1 MLFGFKWNNSPFP
14 GALTYII
21 SFDCHHLPCKLGGSR
36 HRARRLGTRARRA
49 SFTQQGPLNEAEFG
63 WAGAAHASGKV
74 ALDKDVLQPA
84 ICSANICGSM
94 MQNVLSSDPLNVQR
108 LLRWS

>member
-1 MLFGFKWNNSPFP
+1 MLVGFKWNNFPFP

-21 SFDCHHLPCKLGGSR
+21 SFDCHHHPCKLGDSW
-36 HRARRLGTRARRA
+36 HWARQLGTRARRA
-49 SFTQQGPLNEAEFG
+49 SFTRQGPLHEAEFG
-63 WAGAAHASGKV
+63 WAGATHACGKV
-74 ALDKDVLQPA
+74 ALDKDVPQPA

-94 MQNVLSSDPLNVQR
+94 MQNALSSDPLNVQR